1 MLLLFIITHY
11 ELANFLEP
19 QGGHGQVW
27 CDAHLKILTE
37 VKVRVVIIII
47 VLIITLSLLLARYI
61 IEPVS

>member
-1 MLLLFIITHY
+1 MLLFFFIITHY

-37 VKVRVVIIII
+37 VKVVIIII